1 MFKRLSRSK
10 CVSLSYLIYLKTVHS
25 NRNWFDFTLFS
36 QTFYAN
42 AIFYLHIPIVA
53 SLNLNKTVLYFSR
66 TLLFVLL
73 LLLKCQS
80 ASHLQVKSVCLFILV
95 PIYSFKTKLRG
106 YQLFVRELICLYIC
120 RYLSYFKI
128 SKLYYNLFIA
138 T

>member
-1 MFKRLSRSK
+1 MFDLNIATARYKMMAHKAYYLLKLTDLLITPNFHHKDKNWYELGQVFLKIINLSGMFKRLSRSK

-53 SLNLNKTVLYFSR
+53 SLNLSKTVLYFSR

-80 ASHLQVKSVCLFILV
+80 TSHL
-95 PIYSFKTKLRG
+95 
-106 YQLFVRELICLYIC
+106 
-120 RYLSYFKI
+120 
-128 SKLYYNLFIA
+128 
-138 T
+138 